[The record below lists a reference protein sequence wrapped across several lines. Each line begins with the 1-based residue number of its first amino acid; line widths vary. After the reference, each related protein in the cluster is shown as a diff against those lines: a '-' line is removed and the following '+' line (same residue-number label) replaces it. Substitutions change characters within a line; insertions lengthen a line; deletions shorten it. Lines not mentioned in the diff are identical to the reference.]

1 MIMWR
6 YGVNWLA
13 LTYMNVKHSKEIKDK
28 FLIFWSTLCVDDGKE
43 LYFEFESK
51 VLLWYFHLNKVA
63 LKIVLGSDFKI

>member
-1 MIMWR
+1 MVWTDWPSPIWMSSIQKKLKI
-6 YGVNWLA
+6 NFLFF
-13 LTYMNVKHSKEIKDK
+13 DK
-28 FLIFWSTLCVDDGKE
+28 TLCVDDGKE